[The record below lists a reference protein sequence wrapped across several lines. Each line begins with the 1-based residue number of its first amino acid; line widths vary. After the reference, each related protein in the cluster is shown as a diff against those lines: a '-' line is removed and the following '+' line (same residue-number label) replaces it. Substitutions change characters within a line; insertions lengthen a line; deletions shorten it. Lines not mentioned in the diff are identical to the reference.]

1 MTEERKTI
9 LYGGVAVFLV
19 VVAFLTAPRNVTPDD
34 FLDRDEPFF
43 PDFADPNAAT
53 TLEVID
59 FDEETATAR
68 PFKVT
73 FNGGMWTIPS
83 HHDYPA
89 DGRDRLA
96 QTAAGLIDIKK
107 DDYRSNSIADHEA
120 LGVIDP
126 LDESVSTL
134 VGRGKRVTVKDE
146 NDQVLADLIIGNE
159 PEGRP
164 GLRFVRLPEQT
175 RVYVSR
181 MDLDIST
188 QFEDWI
194 ERDLLNVD
202 RNKLGRLVLKD
213 YSINERT
220 GAVNQRDT
228 LTLEKVEDTW
238 QADRMTANQEVA
250 SDKMTDLLGELDG
263 LSIVGVRPKPE
274 GLSQSLARSSGGMT
288 ISQADLLSLRGAGY
302 YFANTGQLL
311 SNEGELEARDS
322 EGVIYTLRFGEV
334 VYGTGD
340 AVTAGGAPSDDE
352 AQGPGENRYLFITTA
367 FDPGLFP
374 EPPEP
379 SNTDFE
385 GKAENVLTDADR
397 RNNELADA
405 HDEWQKNVEDGQLR
419 SDELNARFAD
429 WYYVISSESFE
440 KIRLTRRDLV
450 RPRETDSDSD

>member
-9 LYGGVAVFLV
+9 IYGGVAGFLV
-19 VVAFLTAPRNVTPDD
+19 LVAFLTAPGNVTPDD

-43 PDFADPNAAT
+43 PDFTDPNAAT

-73 FNGGMWTIPS
+73 FNDGTWTIPS

-89 DGRDRLA
+89 DGKDRLA
-96 QTAAGLIDIKK
+96 ETAAGLIDIKK

-146 NDQVLADLIIGNE
+146 NDQVLADLIIGNQ

-181 MDLDIST
+181 MDLNIST

-202 RNKLGRLVLKD
+202 RDKLGRLVLKD

-220 GAVNQRDT
+220 GAVNQRDI

-238 QADRMTANQEVA
+238 QADRMAANQEVA
-250 SDKMTDLLGELDG
+250 SDNMTDLLRELDG

-274 GLSQSLARSSGGMT
+274 GLSQSLTRSSGGMT

-334 VYGTGD
+334 VYGTGN
-340 AVTAGGAPSDDE
+340 ALTAGGAADDDA
-352 AQGPGENRYLFITTA
+352 AQGPGENRYLFITTT
-367 FDPGLFP
+367 FDPSLFP

-379 SNTDFE
+379 SSTDFASKE
-385 GKAENVLTDADR
+385 ESVRTDADR
-397 RNNELADA
+397 RNKELADA
-405 HDEWQKNVEDGQLR
+405 HDAWQKNVEDGQFR

-429 WYYVISSESFE
+429 WYYVISSESFD
-440 KIRLTRRDLV
+440 KIRLTRSDLV
-450 RPRETDSDSD
+450 RPKETDSDSD